1 MIKRNIIRSEY
12 WEGEGNYAT
21 FLKKYKKIRL
31 KIYKG
36 GWFVKINRWGS
47 YTYKL

>member
-36 GWFVKINRWGS
+36 GLVCKNKQVGEL
-47 YTYKL
+47 YL